1 MADIQRVNVHLN
13 LPSILINKEFSQGL
27 YRMDIDGVT
36 INIVRNDYEQWNVL
50 NFVKPKNNGQENQ
63 CLVGVIQI
71 NDVNGAFIDQKGWE
85 KDKTQF
91 IQEFHKG
98 IATIDFSNR
107 EAVALSFQS
116 LFSDFDTR
124 AMINGVFNSKV
135 GGFKYQLDVKN
146 LNTKTWGPY
155 LFPFKQFQVYDDTI
169 SIQGYLNNRN
179 KRLFRMKCHFI
190 MI

>member
-1 MADIQRVNVHLN
+1 MALH
-13 LPSILINKEFSQGL
+13 
-27 YRMDIDGVT
+27 
-36 INIVRNDYEQWNVL
+36 NIVRNDYEQWNVL
-50 NFVKPKNNGQENQ
+50 NFVKPKNNGQRKSMFS
-63 CLVGVIQI
+63 GVIQI
-71 NDVNGAFIDQKGWE
+71 NDVNGAFIDQKGWG

-135 GGFKYQLDVKN
+135 GGFRSV
-146 LNTKTWGPY
+146 G
-155 LFPFKQFQVYDDTI
+155 
-169 SIQGYLNNRN
+169 
-179 KRLFRMKCHFI
+179 C
-190 MI
+190 